1 MSAKNKNGESWDH
14 YLNGTDLDK
23 DLKKKSVRGGA
34 VTAMSQAVKFVLR
47 LGATMILARL
57 LVPGDYGI
65 IAMVAVVTGF
75 ATMFKSMGLSIATI
89 QKEQITHRQVSSL
102 FWVNVAV
109 STLIGIILAALA
121 PVVAWFYDKPEL
133 THITLVLATG
143 FPISGLG
150 IQHQA
155 ILRRHMRFLT
165 LEILQ
170 TISMAVAIGLAVAA
184 AWGGAGYWALV
195 IMHLGTSVFSA
206 LLPWLAVPWRPGFFH
221 RRVGARSMF
230 ALGGNLTGFNVINY
244 FSRNTDNILI
254 GKVWGAQ
261 SLGLYSKAY
270 SLLLEPLN
278 QLRQPLTA
286 VAMPALSRIQN
297 NPKRFRRAFL
307 ELLGV
312 QLIPFPLFSVLI
324 VGHDWVVRLVLGEQW
339 TAAGPIF
346 AWLSITG
353 AIQVL
358 VMTNGLLFI
367 PQNRAGELLRWG
379 IINSLVSIL
388 SFVAGLRWGP
398 VGVAA
403 AYTTA
408 NLFITIPLLIFFA
421 GRKGA
426 VSSKDFALGIAP
438 FFIILAVV
446 TGALYLLRIL
456 LSLDDAITGILTLM
470 LSSIGITAII
480 YVSLPV
486 TRKALTQAF
495 GMLRELKGRK
505 NEKT

>member
-1 MSAKNKNGESWDH
+1 MSPNSSTRESWDH

-34 VTAMSQAVKFVLR
+34 VTAVSQAVKFVLR
-47 LGATMILARL
+47 LGATMVLARL
-57 LVPGDYGI
+57 ILPEDYGL
-65 IAMVAVVTGF
+65 IAMVAVVTHF

-89 QKEQITHRQVSSL
+89 QKDQITHKQISSL
-102 FWVNVAV
+102 FWANVAV
-109 STLIGIILAALA
+109 SLVIGIILAALA
-121 PVVAWFYDKPEL
+121 PAVSWFYDKPQL
-133 THITLVLATG
+133 THITLVFAVG

-155 ILRRHMRFLT
+155 ILRRHMRFFT

-170 TISMAVAIGLAVAA
+170 TISIAAAIGLAIAA
-184 AWGGAGYWALV
+184 AWRGAGYWALV
-195 IMHLGTSVFSA
+195 TMHLGTSVFTA
-206 LLPWLAVPWRPGFFH
+206 LLPWLAVPWRPGLPH

-230 ALGGNLTGFNVINY
+230 ALGGNLTGFNVVNY

-254 GKVWGAQ
+254 GKFWGAQ

-286 VAMPALSRIQN
+286 VAMPALSRLQKE
-297 NPKRFRRAFL
+297 PKRFRRAFL

-346 AWLSITG
+346 AWLSIAG
-353 AIQVL
+353 ALQVL
-358 VMTNGLLFI
+358 LMTNGLLFI

-379 IINSLVSIL
+379 IINSLISML
-388 SFVAGLRWGP
+388 SFVVGLRWGP

-403 AYTTA
+403 AYTGA
-408 NLFITIPLLIFFA
+408 NLLVVTPLLVFLA

-426 VSSKDFALGIAP
+426 VSSKDFAFGIIP
-438 FFIILAVV
+438 FFLILAVV
-446 TGALYLLRIL
+446 TGALYLLRVV
-456 LSLDDAITGILTLM
+456 LSPDDMITGILSLTV
-470 LSSIGITAII
+470 SSILLTAII
-480 YVSLPV
+480 YISVPV
-486 TRKALTQAF
+486 TRKALKQAF

-505 NEKT
+505 QS